1 MAQAL
6 ELFFDPATEAAIK
19 DVWEQLEAAGLPSL
33 ASRTHRRHRPHISLT
48 VAELIKTHDL
58 DETQERLAATHL
70 DVTLYSP
77 AVFPRAGVL
86 YLSVMPTL
94 DLLRLHNEVHATM
107 GDSMIAPSDL
117 YSVGAWMPHCTLA
130 QNLDRHQL
138 MRGIDRLH
146 EQPPVP
152 AHVHSAGIFDTSTG
166 DVLPVATLLA
176 HR

>member
-1 MAQAL
+1 VAQAL
-6 ELFFDPATEAAIK
+6 ELFFDPAAEAVIK
-19 DVWEQLEAAGLPSL
+19 DVWGQLEAAGVSSL

-58 DETQERLAATHL
+58 DGTRERLAATHL
-70 DVTLYSP
+70 DVTLHSP

-94 DLLRLHNEVHATM
+94 ALLRLHAEVHATLRN
-107 GDSMIAPSDL
+107 SMVGPLDL

-130 QNLDRHQL
+130 QDLTRRQL
-138 MRGIDRLH
+138 MRGIDLLH
-146 EQPPVP
+146 DQPAIA
-152 AHVHSAGIFDTSTG
+152 AHVRSAGILDTVTG
-166 DVLPVATLLA
+166 DVIPVADLLA